1 MEECVAE
8 VVGYCSKNIDEG
20 EVLCQGLMGPVYTIH
35 WIWKL
40 DMIQKKHPPSLLKPK
55 NRGIT

>member
-1 MEECVAE
+1 MPRSHGTGIYNTLDLE
-8 VVGYCSKNIDEG
+8 I
-20 EVLCQGLMGPVYTIH
+20 
-35 WIWKL
+35 